1 MDLVEIVFIVA
12 ASESF
17 PANHFIDDKI
27 NTYPHVYAATYK
39 QLRPGIDFPFNIF
52 FHLASDIRFLITKTI
67 IKAAKHLLQWR
78 SRQIIAF
85 PDLAAER
92 PRKWGIQKYRIR

>member
-1 MDLVEIVFIVA
+1 MDLVEIVFIIA
-12 ASESF
+12 GGESS

-67 IKAAKHLLQWR
+67 IKAAKHLLRWR
-78 SRQIIAF
+78 TRQLIAL
-85 PDLAAER
+85 PALVANH
-92 PRKWGIQKYRIR
+92 PRKW